1 MRQHA
6 LTHKNSERSNSP
18 NSSNTNSDNEQTS
31 QADKNRDNDLNDHS
45 DDEGGAAT
53 DSVNDDNFGHKRV
66 DQSPPRL
73 NNLHSIDEEKEHR
86 QSSCTDHEEQED
98 ISRSQ
103 SNSSK

>member
-31 QADKNRDNDLNDHS
+31 QADKNRDNDLNDQS
-45 DDEGGAAT
+45 DDEGGPTTESA
-53 DSVNDDNFGHKRV
+53 NDDNFGHKRV
-66 DQSPPRL
+66 DPSPPRM
-73 NNLHSIDEEKEHR
+73 NNLHSIDEEKEQR
-86 QSSCTDHEEQED
+86 QSSCDREEQED